1 MAEDLMVGRVD
12 GKVALITGA
21 GSGVGRAV
29 MMRFAEEGAIVIGVG
44 RTKATIEETAALVKA
59 KGGIAYAHMAD
70 LSESAPIEA
79 VVSDVVRE
87 YGRIDCLVHAAGVGY
102 SWAEKSPGSMNDVA
116 TTSPEKWREVIGI
129 NLDGFY
135 HSAHAVL
142 PHMIANGGGSIVA
155 VASISGMVGLPVAH
169 AYCAA
174 KAGVIN
180 LTRAMAT
187 AYAEK
192 NIRTN
197 CIAPGFIA
205 TPMVESVLSVFED
218 RDAALAIT
226 PMGRP
231 GTPEEMANGCLYLA
245 SDEASYCN
253 GSVLVIDGGSTA
265 RQ

>member
-1 MAEDLMVGRVD
+1 MADRVAR
-12 GKVALITGA
+12 KVTLITGA
-21 GSGVGRAV
+21 GSGVGRAA
-29 MMRFAEEGAIVIGVG
+29 MLRFAEEGAIVIGVG
-44 RTKATIEETAALVKA
+44 RTLETVAETAAMVSA
-59 KGGIAYAHMAD
+59 RGGAAHARAAD
-70 LSESAPIEA
+70 LSESAAIEA
-79 VVSDVVRE
+79 VVADIVRDH
-87 YGRIDCLVHAAGVGY
+87 GRIDILVHAAGVGY
-102 SWAEKSPGSMNDVA
+102 SWADKSPGSMNDVA
-116 TTSPEKWREVIGI
+116 TTSPDKWREIIGI

-135 HSAHAVL
+135 HASRAVL
-142 PHMIANGGGSIVA
+142 PHMIAGESGSIVA

-187 AYAEK
+187 AYADK

-218 RDAALAIT
+218 RSAALAIT

-253 GSVLVIDGGSTA
+253 GTVLVIDGGSTA

>member
-1 MAEDLMVGRVD
+1 MVGRVD
-12 GKVALITGA
+12 RKVALVTGA

-29 MMRFAEEGAIVIGVG
+29 MLRFAEEGAIVIGVG
-44 RTKATIEETAALVKA
+44 RTSATIEETAALVNA
-59 KGGIAYAHMAD
+59 KGGTAYARVAD
-70 LSESAPIEA
+70 LSESTPIEA
-79 VVSDVVRE
+79 VVADIVRE
-87 YGRIDCLVHAAGVGY
+87 HGRIDILVHAAGVGY

-116 TTSPEKWREVIGI
+116 TTSPDKWREVMGI

-135 HSAHAVL
+135 HASHAVL
-142 PHMIANGGGSIVA
+142 PHMIAAEAGSIVA

-174 KAGVIN
+174 KAGIIN

-187 AYAEK
+187 AYADK
-192 NIRTN
+192 NIRSN

-218 RDAALAIT
+218 PAAAIAIT

-253 GSVLVIDGGSTA
+253 GTVLVIDGGSTA